1 MTNIAE
7 RRLVFRVDGDAAI
20 GLGHVV
26 RLLALADILR
36 GLAPSVFLMRAP
48 SAGVRQLLDD
58 AGWPVHPLPVE
69 PSLMAEAEWLTSAF
83 LLPTDVLLLDGYGF
97 DFAYQ
102 SSVRRSGCRLVFIDD
117 LRAWPVVADVLINHS
132 PGVAAADYEAPSFTR
147 LLLGPAFSLLRQPFL
162 GAATLPQSRSDANS
176 ALVCFGGAD
185 PLGLTART
193 LTALSTL
200 PQLHRV
206 SIVVGG
212 AFGGMS
218 ALRQVMKQSPLPLI
232 ELHCG
237 IGATALVELLR
248 THAVII
254 VPASTVLIEALVLG
268 RPAITGYY
276 ADNHIYLAN
285 YVHQHKQGFSIGSF
299 AKLSPIQLAA
309 LLNQGLDFFASH
321 SPRPYVDAL
330 RPDLLRAVIQDLF
343 NR

>member
-1 MTNIAE
+1 MKNSAE
-7 RRLVFRVDGDAAI
+7 RRLVFRVDGDAII

-36 GLAPSVFLMRAP
+36 GLAPSVFLIRAP
-48 SAGVRQLLDD
+48 SEGVRQLLND
-58 AGWPVHPLPVE
+58 AGWPVYALPVE

-83 LLPTDVLLLDGYGF
+83 LLSTDVLLLDGYSF

-102 SSVRRSGCRLVFIDD
+102 SSLRRSGCGLVFIDD

-132 PGVAAADYEAPSFTR
+132 PGVAAADYEAPNATS

-162 GAATLPQSRSDANS
+162 AAATLPQSYSSSDS
-176 ALVCFGGAD
+176 VLICFGGAD
-185 PLGLTART
+185 PLGLTVRT
-193 LTALSTL
+193 LIALSTL

-212 AFGGMS
+212 AFS
-218 ALRQVMKQSPLPLI
+218 STNALQQAIKQSPMPVI
-232 ELHCG
+232 ELHRG
-237 IGATALVELLR
+237 ISAAALVELLQ

-276 ADNHIYLAN
+276 ADNQRYLAD
-285 YVHQHKQGFSIGSF
+285 YVQQHAQAFSIGSF
-299 AKLSPIQLAA
+299 AESSPIQLAT
-309 LLNQGLDFFASH
+309 LLNQGLNFFASH
-321 SPRPYVDAL
+321 SPLPYVDAL
-330 RPDLLRAVIQDLF
+330 RPDLLRTAIQDLL
-343 NR
+343 NC